1 MRVIAI
7 KMERVWISKT
17 IWQDLLTDV
26 GYEELRGQSCQRCPQ
41 DLVPGRLVSGEVR
54 GRDSK
59 FIIFIC

>member
-41 DLVPGRLVSGEVR
+41 DLVPGRLGSER
-54 GRDSK
+54 ER
-59 FIIFIC
+59 